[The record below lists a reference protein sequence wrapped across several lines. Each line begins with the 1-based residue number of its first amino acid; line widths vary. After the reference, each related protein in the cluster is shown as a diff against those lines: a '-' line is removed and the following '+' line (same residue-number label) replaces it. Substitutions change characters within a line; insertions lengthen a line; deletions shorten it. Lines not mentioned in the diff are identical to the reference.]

1 MTEEMKEKL
10 QTTQRGMMRMT
21 TQTKNNSA
29 AAHSA
34 NVDEAVDDEPRD
46 TEIVSEEGTTEA
58 NPQDPL
64 EKDESNQDADSNS
77 IFRPSTTRPFRTR
90 IGAMGLQKMC
100 EQATTQTTCWQLG
113 FCHGFSDRAGCLGS
127 KQERLPNT
135 TTAAGQKLIFH

>member
-10 QTTQRGMMRMT
+10 QTTQPRMMRMT

-58 NPQDPL
+58 NAQDPL
-64 EKDESNQDADSNS
+64 EKDESNQRRRQQFHLSPKYHWANQNTNWSHALEHVVCATHAQDDLLAVGIQSWILGQS
-77 IFRPSTTRPFRTR
+77 RKSW
-90 IGAMGLQKMC
+90 K
-100 EQATTQTTCWQLG
+100 QAGMIAEHHDCRWTKTHL
-113 FCHGFSDRAGCLGS
+113 
-127 KQERLPNT
+127 
-135 TTAAGQKLIFH
+135 